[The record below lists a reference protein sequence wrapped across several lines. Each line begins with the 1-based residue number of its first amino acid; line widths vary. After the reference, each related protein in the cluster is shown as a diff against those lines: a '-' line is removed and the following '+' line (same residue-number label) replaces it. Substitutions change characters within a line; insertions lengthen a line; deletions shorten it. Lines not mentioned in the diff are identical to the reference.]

1 MKFFVIFGAFLLTG
15 CSVYHKSFPS
25 YEYSILTACRTAAD
39 TIDVLAVR
47 HIEDPL
53 TAEQVGTVKDAI
65 VVVENVC
72 TQEDIPDDEGLLLA
86 ARQSVKDLLK
96 VEEQTR

>member
-1 MKFFVIFGAFLLTG
+1 MKYIPVCLALMTPG
-15 CSVYHKSFPS
+15 CAVYERSFPS
-25 YEYSILTACRTAAD
+25 YEYSMVTVCRTAAD

-53 TAEQVGTVKDAI
+53 TADQIGTVKDAI
-65 VVVENVC
+65 GIIENVC
-72 TQEDIPDDEGLLLA
+72 MQEDIPDDEGLLLA